1 MNVLILGASGL
12 VGGNCL
18 KYLAKK
24 EDVKVLGTHFS
35 FRTRN
40 TYYFDTLDIENP
52 KNFNVCNFNPTHI
65 IHAGA
70 LTHVDYCE
78 EHPDESYA
86 QTVQSTKNVITL
98 AERFGAKIIY
108 ISTDY
113 VFDGK
118 NGPYDENAVTNPLSV
133 YGKHKLEAEKL
144 VQNFSSQNLILRITN
159 VYGEEIRNKNFI
171 ARLLKAGEEKESL
184 ELKLP
189 GDQYATPVNAADIAR
204 AIYLLIKDNKSGIYN
219 IASTDYLNRV
229 QLAQKILKHFPGNN
243 VKVLSFQ
250 TDVLKQAA
258 LRPLQGG
265 LKVHKFLNEY
275 PFFYFGSV
283 DEYLVEKT
291 NCFSEIK
298 S

>member
-1 MNVLILGASGL
+1 MKVLILGASGL

-18 KYLAKK
+18 KYLSKK

-40 TYYFDTLDIENP
+40 TYYFDTLDIGNP
-52 KNFNVCNFNPTHI
+52 KNFNINDFKPTHI

-78 EHPDESYA
+78 EHPEESYK
-86 QTVQSTKNVITL
+86 QTVTSTKNVTTL

-118 NGPYDENAVTNPLSV
+118 NGPYDESAETNPLSI

-144 VQNFSSQNLILRITN
+144 VQESSSQNLILRITN
-159 VYGEEIRNKNFI
+159 VYGDEIRNKNFI
-171 ARLLKAGEEKESL
+171 SRLLKAGEEKEIL

-204 AIYLLIKDNKSGIYN
+204 AIYLLTKDNKSGIYN
-219 IASTDYLNRV
+219 LASTDYLNRV
-229 QLAQKILKHFPGNN
+229 QLAQKILKRFPDNN
-243 VKVLSFQ
+243 VKVINFS
-250 TDVLKQAA
+250 TGELKQAA
-258 LRPLQGG
+258 ARPLQGG
-265 LKVHKFLNEY
+265 LKAYKFLNEY

-283 DEYLVEKT
+283 DEYLVRRISNFTEL
-291 NCFSEIK
+291 
-298 S
+298 